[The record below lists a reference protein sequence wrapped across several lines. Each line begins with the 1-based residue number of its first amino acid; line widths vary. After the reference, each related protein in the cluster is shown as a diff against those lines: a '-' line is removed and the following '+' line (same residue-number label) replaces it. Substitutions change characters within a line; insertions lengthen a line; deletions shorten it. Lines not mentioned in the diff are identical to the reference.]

1 MSKTPT
7 KPAEIAVETLLAVK
21 EFEQVT
27 VRDIGRIS
35 KALDIKPTELFAE
48 LDNNAPDTGMFRLS

>member
-7 KPAEIAVETLLAVK
+7 TPAEIAVETLISVK

-27 VRDIGRIS
+27 LKDITNIS
-35 KALDIKPTELFAE
+35 NKLGVDPVEIFKGLYEY
-48 LDNNAPDTGMFRLS
+48 APLPEMMTFD

>member
-1 MSKTPT
+1 MSNTPT
-7 KPAEIAVETLLAVK
+7 TPAAIAVETLLAVK

-35 KALDIKPTELFAE
+35 QALDIKPTELFAE
-48 LDNNAPDTGMFRLS
+48 VDKNAPQRGFIA